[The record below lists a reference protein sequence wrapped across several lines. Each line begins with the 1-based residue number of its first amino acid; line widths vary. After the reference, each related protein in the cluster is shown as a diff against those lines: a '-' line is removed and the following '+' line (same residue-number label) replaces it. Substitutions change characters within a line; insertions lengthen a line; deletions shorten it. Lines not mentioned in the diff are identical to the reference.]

1 MNHVDAWSEKSKQ
14 NLYLRKPCFSRRW
27 TLRVDTFDTVEG
39 LSVYWRCDG
48 LDDVSP
54 VRDLSF
60 GGLFIETSVAVPVGA
75 VATID
80 FLVQEGQIRAEAVVR
95 HVKPTSGLG
104 LKFTAMPK
112 TDHPRLGMLI
122 TRMRHSS
129 RPIAQAGRVT
139 DVEKCQVDIS
149 ELTQLAALPG
159 K

>member
-1 MNHVDAWSEKSKQ
+1 MNHVDARSDKSKP
-14 NLYLRKPCFSRRW
+14 NLYSRKPCFSRRW

-48 LDDVSP
+48 LDDVSL

-104 LKFTAMPK
+104 LKFTARQ
-112 TDHPRLGMLI
+112 TTH
-122 TRMRHSS
+122 
-129 RPIAQAGRVT
+129 VW
-139 DVEKCQVDIS
+139 EC
-149 ELTQLAALPG
+149 
-159 K
+159 

>member
-1 MNHVDAWSEKSKQ
+1 MKHVDARSEKSKP
-14 NLYLRKPCFSRRW
+14 NLYSREPSFFRRG
-27 TLRVDTFDTVEG
+27 TSRVDTFDTLEG
-39 LSVYWRCDG
+39 VSVYWSCNG

-60 GGLFIETSVAVPVGA
+60 GGLFIETSVAVAVGV

-112 TDHPRLGMLI
+112 TDHLRLGMLI
-122 TRMRHSS
+122 TRLRHSS
-129 RPIAQAGRVT
+129 RPIAQAGKVT
-139 DVEKCQVDIS
+139 DVEKCHADIS
-149 ELTQLAALPG
+149 ELN
-159 K
+159 

>member
-1 MNHVDAWSEKSKQ
+1 
-14 NLYLRKPCFSRRW
+14 
-27 TLRVDTFDTVEG
+27 VEG
-39 LSVYWRCDG
+39 VSVYWRCNG

-80 FLVQEGQIRAEAVVR
+80 FLVQEGQIRGEAVVR

-122 TRMRHSS
+122 TRLRHSS
-129 RPIAQAGRVT
+129 RPTAQAGKVT
-139 DVEKCQVDIS
+139 AVEKCKADIS
-149 ELTQLAALPG
+149 ELN
-159 K
+159 

>member
-1 MNHVDAWSEKSKQ
+1 MRHVYTWSERSKP
-14 NLYLRKPCFSRRW
+14 NLYSREPCFFRRW
-27 TLRVDTFDTVEG
+27 TFRVDTFNTVEG
-39 LSVYWRCDG
+39 VSVYWRCNG

-95 HVKPTSGLG
+95 HVQPTRGLG
-104 LKFTAMPK
+104 LKFTAMHK

-122 TRMRHSS
+122 TRMGHSS
-129 RPIAQAGRVT
+129 RPMHR
-139 DVEKCQVDIS
+139 
-149 ELTQLAALPG
+149 PG

>member
-1 MNHVDAWSEKSKQ
+1 MKHVDARSEKAKP
-14 NLYLRKPCFSRRW
+14 NLCSREPGFFRRW
-27 TLRVDTFDTVEG
+27 TFRVKTFDTVEG
-39 LSVYWRCDG
+39 VSVYWRCDG

-60 GGLFIETSVAVPVGA
+60 GGLFIDTSVAVPVGA

-112 TDHPRLGMLI
+112 TDHTRLGMLI
-122 TRMRHSS
+122 TRLRHSS
-129 RPIAQAGRVT
+129 RPIATGRES
-139 DVEKCQVDIS
+139 D
-149 ELTQLAALPG
+149 
-159 K
+159 

>member
-1 MNHVDAWSEKSKQ
+1 MKHVDAWSEESKP
-14 NLYLRKPCFSRRW
+14 NLYLRKPCFSRRR

-39 LSVYWRCDG
+39 VSVYWRCNG
-48 LDDVSP
+48 LDDVSL

-75 VATID
+75 VATVD

-129 RPIAQAGRVT
+129 RPIAQAGKVT
-139 DVEKCQVDIS
+139 DVEKCQAEIS
-149 ELTQLAALPG
+149 ELN
-159 K
+159 

>member
-1 MNHVDAWSEKSKQ
+1 M
-14 NLYLRKPCFSRRW
+14 RKPCFFRRW
-27 TLRVDTFDTVEG
+27 TSRVDILDTVEG
-39 LSVYWRCDG
+39 LSVYWRCEG

-60 GGLFIETSVAVPVGA
+60 GGLFIETSVAVAVGA

-104 LKFTAMPK
+104 LKFTAMPQ

-122 TRMRHSS
+122 TRLCHSS
-129 RPIAQAGRVT
+129 RTIAQAGKVT
-139 DVEKCQVDIS
+139 D
-149 ELTQLAALPG
+149 LACVRQTVQN
-159 K
+159 